1 MYHKWQSYDV
11 LLLRY
16 QAWWT
21 EFSVI
26 LDHFLSFYPT
36 NNLKSQNFEKL
47 KKTAGDI
54 LHRCNINDNYKLYG
68 SIVQTPPFFKE
79 KLKKKTPGDIIIL
92 QKSTKN
98 HDYMLYC
105 SWDMTCNKCNCFF
118 HFVLYF
124 AFYLPSSPK
133 NQNLKKWKKY
143 QEKLFFI
150 LGYFLSFYLLNNLEN
165 QNLKKWKTH
174 LEISS
179 FYNSVPKI
187 KIICYTVAEIWRVTD
202 VIIFHFRH
210 FFLIFSFIST
220 WRYHHFT
227 YV

>member
-11 LLLRY
+11 WLLRY
-16 QAWWT
+16 QD
-21 EFSVI
+21 I
-26 LDHFLSFYPT
+26 YPT

-54 LHRCNINDNYKLYG
+54 ILNRCNINDNYPMYG

-79 KLKKKTPGDIIIL
+79 KLKKKTPGDIIL
-92 QKSTKN
+92 QKCIKN

-124 AFYLPSSPK
+124 ALYLPSSPK

-150 LGYFLSFYLLNNLEN
+150 LGYFLSFYLLNNLKN
-165 QNLKKWKTH
+165 
-174 LEISS
+174 
-179 FYNSVPKI
+179 
-187 KIICYTVAEIWRVTD
+187 
-202 VIIFHFRH
+202 
-210 FFLIFSFIST
+210 
-220 WRYHHFT
+220 
-227 YV
+227 